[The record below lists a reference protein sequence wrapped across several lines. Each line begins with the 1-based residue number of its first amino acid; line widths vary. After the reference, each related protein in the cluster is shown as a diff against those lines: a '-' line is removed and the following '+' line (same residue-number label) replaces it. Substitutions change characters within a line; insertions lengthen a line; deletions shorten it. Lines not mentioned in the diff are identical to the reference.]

1 MNHEKTYL
9 RYPVLPLNKQ
19 LKGGSKNYDI
29 FDKTPNFG
37 SEKSFQLKSKISN
50 FDDLNQDYNKNYDVY
65 SKVSRNKIT
74 NINPIYPI
82 YPQYNLLLPKINV
95 TFKRPNSSIVLTEE
109 QKEIK
114 KLAQELI
121 ILDREIERLK
131 GDEHESIVERLQKES
146 QKQTGG
152 AKKPIKKTNYLTEYE
167 NKLYKKL
174 EKDWKIYLNKT
185 KNPISKEKFTKEWW
199 KEIKYDKLVVGS
211 EAGALAGVGT
221 SLAILHQLSLFSLL
235 GAGAGLGFLVAS
247 PVLGLAG
254 VGLVISYLRYKYS
267 KKKVN
272 SVEKTKELLRKEI
285 KERKD
290 ELEKLKQLKNK

>member
-65 SKVSRNKIT
+65 SKVSRKKIT

-95 TFKRPNSSIVLTEE
+95 TFKRPNSSIILTEE